1 MAVQL
6 TEKGFPMAVK
16 RDYGNF
22 AKASTRLL
30 TPLIEPLGYTPWNIM
45 ASLEPRAQFR
55 KEPSGPSE

>member
-22 AKASTRLL
+22 AKASARLL
-30 TPLIEPLGYTPWNIM
+30 TPLIEPLGYTPWNLM
-45 ASLEPRAQFR
+45 AWVQPVSIQSPCQCEVAL
-55 KEPSGPSE
+55 